1 MTGHDA
7 RTDHENSQ
15 ISRQELREATLA
27 GVRWTMLGR
36 LGAEVFTFM
45 SAVALARLI
54 EPAEFGRVAVAL
66 IVPTIAASLLAQGFG
81 SPVVQRKS
89 LERAHL
95 EVALLMSIVT
105 GLLLLITCV
114 LLAAPV
120 FTPLFGDRTS
130 DLIVLTA
137 PVFLL
142 GGLGVV
148 PQALLQRR
156 LDFRRL
162 STIEVVTI
170 LCGAGSA
177 VALATFAGLDA
188 EAVIL
193 GALVKSALSAALMQ
207 ASTPLVVPRWRRKA
221 GGEIA
226 GFGGPAAAA
235 SLVRAGVRNLD
246 YAILAAKLSAAQ
258 VGFYWRAFQ
267 FGVEHQRKLT
277 DVMIRV
283 SYPVYSRSESLDHLH
298 TLRRRIVRVN
308 ATVILPL
315 LALFIAVAPTFI
327 PWLLGARWEPAVV
340 PAQILALAGAAT
352 ALNGGTGPLVLA
364 SGRPRHLLNYN
375 LAHLAA
381 YAVAVFVAASYGIV
395 AVAAAVVAV
404 EVAALTTSWYFLH
417 WRLVGIPMR
426 DLARDAVPAGVSST
440 TTLLLCVPA
449 MHMLDAWGLTP
460 LLSLPCVGALGLATY
475 LVMLRLLFRAAW
487 SDLVL
492 LASRV
497 LPRRTSRPASLGHAG
512 AAGAEQPAS

>member
-1 MTGHDA
+1 MIGAEPLTETETG
-7 RTDHENSQ
+7 Q

-36 LGAEVFTFM
+36 IGAEVFTFM

-66 IVPTIAASLLAQGFG
+66 ILPTIAASLLAQGFG
-81 SPVVQRKS
+81 SPIVQRKS

-95 EVALLMSIVT
+95 EVALLMSILT
-105 GLLLLITCV
+105 GLVLLVACLLLV
-114 LLAAPV
+114 APV
-120 FTPLFGDRTS
+120 FTPLFGARTS

-137 PVFLL
+137 AVFVL
-142 GGLGVV
+142 GGIGVV

-162 STIEVVTI
+162 STIEVVAI

-177 VALATFAGLDA
+177 VALAAFAGLDG

-193 GALVKSALSAALMQ
+193 GALVKSALSAILMQ
-207 ASTPLVVPRWRRKA
+207 ACTPLFLPRWHRKA

-267 FGVEHQRKLT
+267 FGVEHQRKLS
-277 DVMIRV
+277 DVMVRV
-283 SYPVYSRSESLDHLH
+283 AYPVFSRSESVDHLH

-327 PWLLGARWEPAVV
+327 PWLLGERWEPAVV

-352 ALNGGTGPLVLA
+352 ALNAGTGPLVLA
-364 SGRPRHLLNYN
+364 RGKPRQLLNYN

-381 YAVAVFVAASYGIV
+381 YAVAVFASASYGIV
-395 AVAAAVVAV
+395 AVAAAVVLV
-404 EVAALTTSWYFLH
+404 EAAALVSSWYFLH

-426 DLARDAVPAGVSST
+426 DLARDALPAGVSST
-440 TTLLLCVPA
+440 AALLLCLPA
-449 MHMLDAWGLTP
+449 MHMLDAGGLTP
-460 LLSLPCVGALGLATY
+460 LVSLPCVGALGLAAY
-475 LVMLRLLFRAAW
+475 LTMLRLLFPAAW
-487 SDLVL
+487 RDLVL
-492 LASRV
+492 LISRV
-497 LPRRTSRPASLGHAG
+497 LPRRKPRSGAIGPAG
-512 AAGAEQPAS
+512 AVRAEQPVS